1 VEDPVLTLLRKSRGA
16 PATGPGAADSTLVL
30 APAGSQHQNFWECGP
45 CTFSSVWPRT
55 SMMVGAIAAFLAGLG
70 RYFYRMPTSP
80 P

>member
-1 VEDPVLTLLRKSRGA
+1 VWTLHVLFG
-16 PATGPGAADSTLVL
+16 L
-30 APAGSQHQNFWECGP
+30 A
-45 CTFSSVWPRT
+45 RT